1 MELIEKYFEC
11 DECKNRNFKQIY
23 NFLIRFHT
31 VNFSDG
37 LIYDRLTNEVYECTQ
52 CGKSYTRG
60 QIEDKLAKFRKSRNS
75 VE

>member
-11 DECKNRNFKQIY
+11 SECRNRSFKQIY

-37 LIYDRLTNEVYECTQ
+37 LIYDRLTRETYECTQ
-52 CGKSYTRG
+52 CGKSYTRN
-60 QIEDKLAKFRKSRNS
+60 QIEDKLAHFKRS
-75 VE
+75 VSSGG